1 MQILQWHY
9 VNICWMFLNLKS
21 SVEIGIKKV
30 FKDEKKY
37 KRDFLRTV
45 ILLKEIKFFS
55 DHLFKERYQSNNP
68 VAILQKHIDNQI
80 YLKYDFIPL
89 NLLRES
95 LESFSIY
102 CKDNPE
108 LSSQHKKLKKDLDF
122 VNHLRNKVSAHLSDE
137 ALDKMIQWNP
147 DIYDGRAG
155 SNTSIQEYEIYRA
168 MMDVAINSY
177 LDEKGQQKQ
186 FGIELDIELESKV
199 FYTYLLDTVNLAI
212 RFLEE
217 IQNILKPNIK
227 YIKLS
232 ESTLSKEERSNY
244 LEEAIRITLEIADNP
259 TKKETLLPRMA
270 EILRM
275 FGIDPEPYGETGHTD
290 FRFKTKHR

>member
-1 MQILQWHY
+1 MIIQ
-9 VNICWMFLNLKS
+9 
-21 SVEIGIKKV
+21 
-30 FKDEKKY
+30 DDKKY

-55 DHLFKERYQSNNP
+55 DHLFKELYKSND
-68 VAILQKHIDNQI
+68 ADAMLQKHLDNQI

-89 NLLRES
+89 NLLKES
-95 LESFSIY
+95 LEHFSVY

-108 LSSQHKKLKKDLDF
+108 LSAQFKKLKKDLDF
-122 VNHLRNKVSAHLSDE
+122 VNHLRNKVGAHLSDE

-147 DIYDGRAG
+147 DIYDDWARTNALF
-155 SNTSIQEYEIYRA
+155 QEYQIYRA
-168 MMDVAINSY
+168 MMEVAINSY
-177 LDEKGQQKQ
+177 LDEKGRQKQ
-186 FGIELDIELESKV
+186 FGTDLDIELEAKV
-199 FYTYLLDTVNLAI
+199 FYTYLLNTVNSAI

-217 IQNILKPNIK
+217 IQNIIRPNIK
-227 YIKLS
+227 YIKHS
-232 ESTLSKEERSNY
+232 ESALSKEERSDY
-244 LEEAIRITLEIADNP
+244 LKEAVRIVLEIADNP

-275 FGIDPEPYGETGHTD
+275 FGIDPEPYGEAGHTD

>member
-1 MQILQWHY
+1 MQNKRLK
-9 VNICWMFLNLKS
+9 VNN
-21 SVEIGIKKV
+21 
-30 FKDEKKY
+30 DEKKY

-45 ILLKEIKFFS
+45 ILLREIKFFS
-55 DHLFKERYQSNNP
+55 DHLFKERYRSNDA
-68 VAILQKHIDNQI
+68 VAMLQKHIDNQI

-95 LESFSIY
+95 LDGFSIY

-108 LSSQHKKLKKDLDF
+108 LSTQYKKLKKDLDF
-122 VNHLRNKVSAHLSDE
+122 VNHLRNKVGAHLSDE

-147 DIYDGRAG
+147 DIYADGART
-155 SNTSIQEYEIYRA
+155 NTVVQEYQIYRA
-168 MMDVAINSY
+168 VMEVAINSY
-177 LDEKGQQKQ
+177 LDEKGQQRQ
-186 FGIELDIELESKV
+186 FGTEIDIELESKV

-212 RFLEE
+212 HFLEDV
-217 IQNILKPNIK
+217 QNIIRPNIK

-244 LEEAIRITLEIADNP
+244 LEEAIRMALEIEKDP

-275 FGIDPEPYGETGHTD
+275 FGIDPEPYGEAGHTD

>member
-1 MQILQWHY
+1 M
-9 VNICWMFLNLKS
+9 
-21 SVEIGIKKV
+21 V
-30 FKDEKKY
+30 FKDERKY
-37 KRDFLRTV
+37 KRDFLRIV

-55 DHLFKERYQSNNP
+55 DHLFKEQYKTNDADAMS
-68 VAILQKHIDNQI
+68 QKHIDNQI

-95 LESFSIY
+95 LDGFSIY

-108 LSSQHKKLKKDLDF
+108 LTAQHKKLKKDLDF
-122 VNHLRNKVSAHLSDE
+122 VNHLRNKVGAHLSDE

-147 DIYDGRAG
+147 DIYADKART
-155 SNTSIQEYEIYRA
+155 NTVVQEYQIYRA
-168 MMDVAINSY
+168 MMEVAINSY

-186 FGIELDIELESKV
+186 FGTDLDIELEAKV
-199 FYTYLLDTVNLAI
+199 FYTYLLNTVNSAI
-212 RFLEE
+212 HFLKE
-217 IQNILKPNIK
+217 IQNIIRPNIK

-244 LEEAIRITLEIADNP
+244 LEEATRIALEIANNP
-259 TKKETLLPRMA
+259 TKRETLLPRMA

-275 FGIDPEPYGETGHTD
+275 FGIDPEPYGEAGHTD
-290 FRFKTKHR
+290 FRFKSKHR

>member
-1 MQILQWHY
+1 MDNSV
-9 VNICWMFLNLKS
+9 VNFSL
-21 SVEIGIKKV
+21 
-30 FKDEKKY
+30 KY
-37 KRDFLRTV
+37 KRDFLRTA

-55 DHLFKERYQSNNP
+55 DHLFKEQYKSNDA

-80 YLKYDFIPL
+80 NLKYDFIPL
-89 NLLRES
+89 NMLRES
-95 LESFSIY
+95 LENFSIY

-108 LSSQHKKLKKDLDF
+108 LTAQSKKLKKDLDF
-122 VNHLRNKVSAHLSDE
+122 VNHLRNKVGAHLSDE

-147 DIYDGRAG
+147 DIYADGARM
-155 SNTSIQEYEIYRA
+155 NTVVQEYQIYRA
-168 MMDVAINSY
+168 MMEVAINSY

-186 FGIELDIELESKV
+186 FGTELDIELESKV

-217 IQNILKPNIK
+217 IQNIIRPNIK
-227 YIKLS
+227 YITLS

-244 LEEAIRITLEIADNP
+244 LEEAIQITREIADNP
-259 TKKETLLPRMA
+259 AKKEALIPRMA

-275 FGIDPEPYGETGHTD
+275 FGIDPEPYGEAGHTD

>member
-1 MQILQWHY
+1 M
-9 VNICWMFLNLKS
+9 C
-21 SVEIGIKKV
+21 
-30 FKDEKKY
+30 KDERKY

-55 DHLFKERYQSNNP
+55 DHLFKEQYKSND
-68 VAILQKHIDNQI
+68 ADAMLQKHLDNQI

-95 LESFSIY
+95 LDSFSIY

-108 LSSQHKKLKKDLDF
+108 LTAQSKRLKKDLDF
-122 VNHLRNKVSAHLSDE
+122 VNHLRNKVGAHLSDE

-147 DIYDGRAG
+147 DIYADGART
-155 SNTSIQEYEIYRA
+155 NTVIQEYQIYRA
-168 MMDVAINSY
+168 MMEVAINSY
-177 LDEKGQQKQ
+177 LDEKGQQRQ
-186 FGIELDIELESKV
+186 FGTEIDIELESKV
-199 FYTYLLDTVNLAI
+199 FYTYLLNTVNSAI
-212 RFLEE
+212 SFLEE
-217 IQNILKPNIK
+217 IQNIIRPNIK

-232 ESTLSKEERSNY
+232 ESTLTKEERSDY
-244 LEEAIRITLEIADNP
+244 LKEAIRIALEIEKDP
-259 TKKETLLPRMA
+259 TKKEKLLPRMT

-275 FGIDPEPYGETGHTD
+275 FGIDPEPYGEAGHTD

>member
-1 MQILQWHY
+1 M
-9 VNICWMFLNLKS
+9 M
-21 SVEIGIKKV
+21 VEN
-30 FKDEKKY
+30 DKKY

-55 DHLFKERYQSNNP
+55 DHLFKEQYRSNDA
-68 VAILQKHIDNQI
+68 VAMLQKHIDNQI

-95 LESFSIY
+95 LENFSIY

-108 LSSQHKKLKKDLDF
+108 QVAQYKRLKKDLDF
-122 VNHLRNKVSAHLSDE
+122 INHLRNKVGAHLSDE

-147 DIYDGRAG
+147 DIYNENARTNSAV
-155 SNTSIQEYEIYRA
+155 QEYQIYRA

-177 LDEKGQQKQ
+177 LDEKGRQKQ
-186 FGIELDIELESKV
+186 FGTEIDFELESKT
-199 FYTYLLDTVNLAI
+199 FYTYLLNTVRLAI

-217 IQNILKPNIK
+217 IQNIIRPNIK
-227 YIKLS
+227 YIKVS
-232 ESTLSKEERSNY
+232 ESALSKEERSDY
-244 LEEAIRITLEIADNP
+244 LKEAIRIALEIENDRS
-259 TKKETLLPRMA
+259 KKETLLPRMT

-275 FGIDPEPYGETGHTD
+275 FGIDPEPYGEAGHTD

>member
-1 MQILQWHY
+1 M
-9 VNICWMFLNLKS
+9 V
-21 SVEIGIKKV
+21 VENDKKC
-30 FKDEKKY
+30 

-55 DHLFKERYQSNNP
+55 DHLFKEQYKSND
-68 VAILQKHIDNQI
+68 ADAMLQKHLENQI

-95 LESFSIY
+95 LDIFSIY

-108 LSSQHKKLKKDLDF
+108 LTAQSKRLKKDLDF
-122 VNHLRNKVSAHLSDE
+122 VNHLRNKVGAHLSDE

-147 DIYDGRAG
+147 DIYNENARTNSAV
-155 SNTSIQEYEIYRA
+155 QEYQFYRA
-168 MMDVAINSY
+168 MIDVAINSY
-177 LDEKGQQKQ
+177 LDDKGRQKQ
-186 FGIELDIELESKV
+186 FGTEIDFELESKT
-199 FYTYLLDTVNLAI
+199 FYIYLLNTVRLAI

-217 IQNILKPNIK
+217 IQNIIRPNIK
-227 YIKLS
+227 YIKVS
-232 ESTLSKEERSNY
+232 ESALSKEERSDY
-244 LEEAIRITLEIADNP
+244 LKEAIRIALEIENDP
-259 TKKETLLPRMA
+259 SKRETLLPRMT

-275 FGIDPEPYGETGHTD
+275 FGIDPEPYGEAGHTD

>member
-1 MQILQWHY
+1 M
-9 VNICWMFLNLKS
+9 
-21 SVEIGIKKV
+21 
-30 FKDEKKY
+30 KDDKKY

-55 DHLFKERYQSNNP
+55 DHLFKEQYKSNDA
-68 VAILQKHIDNQI
+68 VAMLQKHIDNQV

-89 NLLRES
+89 NLLKES
-95 LESFSIY
+95 LDSFSIY

-108 LSSQHKKLKKDLDF
+108 LRAQYKRLKKDLDF
-122 VNHLRNKVSAHLSDE
+122 VNHLRNKVGAHLSDE

-147 DIYDGRAG
+147 DIYADGART
-155 SNTSIQEYEIYRA
+155 NTVVQEYQIYRA

-186 FGIELDIELESKV
+186 FGTEINIELESKV
-199 FYTYLLDTVNLAI
+199 FYTYLLSTVNLAI
-212 RFLEE
+212 HFLEE
-217 IQNILKPNIK
+217 IQNIISPNIK

-232 ESTLSKEERSNY
+232 ESTLHKEEREDY
-244 LEEAIRITLEIADNP
+244 LKEAIRIAFEIKKNP
-259 TKKETLLPRMA
+259 MKKEKLLPRMA

-275 FGIDPEPYGETGHTD
+275 FGIDPEPYGEAGHTD
-290 FRFKTKHR
+290 FRFKSKHR

>member
-1 MQILQWHY
+1 M
-9 VNICWMFLNLKS
+9 
-21 SVEIGIKKV
+21 VE
-30 FKDEKKY
+30 DDKKY
-37 KRDFLRTV
+37 KRDFLKTV

-55 DHLFKERYQSNNP
+55 DHLFKEQYKSNDAVAMQQRY
-68 VAILQKHIDNQI
+68 LDNQI

-95 LESFSIY
+95 LDGFSIY

-108 LSSQHKKLKKDLDF
+108 LTVQHKKLKKDLDF
-122 VNHLRNKVSAHLSDE
+122 VNHLRNKVGAHLSDE

-147 DIYDGRAG
+147 DIYGDCAKT
-155 SNTSIQEYEIYRA
+155 NPVVQEYQIYRS

-177 LDEKGQQKQ
+177 LDEKGKQKQ
-186 FGIELDIELESKV
+186 FGTEIDIELESKV

-212 RFLEE
+212 HFLEDV
-217 IQNILKPNIK
+217 QNIIRPNIK

-275 FGIDPEPYGETGHTD
+275 FGIDPEPYGEAGHTD
-290 FRFKTKHR
+290 FRFKSKHRQN

>member
-1 MQILQWHY
+1 MTIQ
-9 VNICWMFLNLKS
+9 
-21 SVEIGIKKV
+21 
-30 FKDEKKY
+30 DDKKY
-37 KRDFLRTV
+37 KRDFLRIV

-55 DHLFKERYQSNNP
+55 DHLFKEQYKSND
-68 VAILQKHIDNQI
+68 AAMLQKHIDNQI

-95 LESFSIY
+95 LDGFSIY

-108 LSSQHKKLKKDLDF
+108 LTAQHKKLKKDLDF
-122 VNHLRNKVSAHLSDE
+122 VNHLRNKVGAHLSDE

-147 DIYDGRAG
+147 DIYNENART
-155 SNTSIQEYEIYRA
+155 NTAVQEYQIYRA

-186 FGIELDIELESKV
+186 FGTDLDIELEAKV
-199 FYTYLLDTVNLAI
+199 FYTYLLDTVNSAI

-217 IQNILKPNIK
+217 VQNIIRPNIK

-232 ESTLSKEERSNY
+232 ESTLSKEERSDY
-244 LEEAIRITLEIADNP
+244 LKEAIRIALEIEKDP
-259 TKKETLLPRMA
+259 TKKEKQLPRMA
-270 EILRM
+270 EILKM
-275 FGIDPEPYGETGHTD
+275 FGIDPEPYGEAGHTD
-290 FRFKTKHR
+290 LRFKPQRR

>member
-1 MQILQWHY
+1 MI
-9 VNICWMFLNLKS
+9 
-21 SVEIGIKKV
+21 EE
-30 FKDEKKY
+30 EKKY

-55 DHLFKERYQSNNP
+55 DHLFKEQYKSND
-68 VAILQKHIDNQI
+68 AAAMLQKHIDNQI

-89 NLLRES
+89 NLLRAS
-95 LESFSIY
+95 LDVFSIY
-102 CKDNPE
+102 CKENPE
-108 LSSQHKKLKKDLDF
+108 LIAQSKKLKKDLDF
-122 VNHLRNKVSAHLSDE
+122 VNHLRNKVGAHLSDE

-147 DIYDGRAG
+147 DIYDDRART
-155 SNTSIQEYEIYRA
+155 NKPFQEYQIYRA

-177 LDEKGQQKQ
+177 LDEKGRQKQ
-186 FGIELDIELESKV
+186 FGTEIDFELESKI
-199 FYTYLLDTVNLAI
+199 FYIYLLNTVRLAI

-217 IQNILKPNIK
+217 IQNIIRPNIK

-232 ESTLSKEERSNY
+232 ESTVREDEREDY
-244 LEEAIRITLEIADNP
+244 FKEAIRIALEIGNDSS
-259 TKKETLLPRMA
+259 KKEKLLPRMA

-275 FGIDPEPYGETGHTD
+275 FGIDPEPYGKAGHTD